1 MSKALK
7 TILIISIIVFG
18 GSFLLINSAQAGVV
32 IQFGNKQ
39 IFVDSNGLPFN
50 LNNFAP
56 GMSDVKSITIENNE
70 NFDIDIFLKTSR
82 NEPFPEK
89 GEADLADVLTLTVG
103 EQSKHIS
110 ELFNESMELLS
121 VNSEK
126 FQDYQLNISFDEDA
140 GNEYQGKTIS
150 FDFIITAE
158 QIGKGNGEIPP
169 VVIPGGGGGRV
180 LLTIQEG
187 SVRIPEIGETSVT
200 ITWLTSYSS
209 TSQVIYA
216 AAGETYSFDLTKTNY
231 GYPHAAPV
239 PEDSTKVTFHSVTIT
254 GLTSGTTYY
263 YRCVSHGSLAIS
275 REYSFITKGVAGG
288 EIEEK
293 LVEAIGVP
301 GITGEIPGEITEEGA
316 PSAPLAEKETVI
328 VLPERGLASMLAALG
343 MVIGQSA
350 WKMILVILSLMGLIL
365 IGAKEWK
372 KAREKKRG

>member
-18 GSFLLINSAQAGVV
+18 GSFLLINSAQA

-39 IFVDSNGLPFN
+39 IFVDFNGLPFN

-70 NFDIDIFLKTSR
+70 NFDINVYFGTKKTS
-82 NEPFPEK
+82 
-89 GEADLADVLTLTVG
+89 GDDVLADVLTITIGDKSNHL
-103 EQSKHIS
+103 SD
-110 ELFNESMELLS
+110 LFNNDIALTP
-121 VNSEK
+121 VNSGK
-126 FQDYQLNISFDEDA
+126 SQNYNIALSFDEDA
-140 GNEYQGKTIS
+140 GNEYQAKTIN

-169 VVIPGGGGGRV
+169 VVIPGGGGGRI

-187 SVRIPEIGETSVT
+187 SVRIPEIGETSVI

-231 GYPHAAPV
+231 GYPHAVPI

-254 GLTSGTTYY
+254 GLTPGTTYY

-275 REYSFITKGVAGG
+275 REYSFTTKGVAGEAVEEKEEEKMEEIEKPLEEVKEELEEKIPPEEEIKEEMPKEEKRPLG
-288 EIEEK
+288 EIFATEG
-293 LVEAIGVP
+293 LLAAIGA
-301 GITGEIPGEITEEGA
+301 IPFN
-316 PSAPLAEKETVI
+316 LK
-328 VLPERGLASMLAALG
+328 
-343 MVIGQSA
+343 
-350 WKMILVILSLMGLIL
+350 VILIIGGIIIIGLIIL
-365 IGAKEWK
+365 RIIRK
-372 KAREKKRG
+372 KKIKS